1 MFTETPRKGE
11 KNRIRWIMKR
21 DFLKDL
27 GLEPEV
33 IDKIMAQ
40 YGADIEKLKAENS
53 AQAENIKTLNAEIE
67 GKNNQIAGL
76 TSQNKELD
84 ELKQKFSQIQEQKK
98 MAEDKFN
105 TDLRELKIKNAL
117 EKELTKAKAKN
128 QQVIMPLLADFIKN
142 AELDE
147 NNNIKGLDQ
156 KIKELADHDETSFL
170 FENPVIISGQTPG
183 TKADNVTNGQE
194 VDYKTMTYEQI
205 CDYLSKKTL

>member
-1 MFTETPRKGE
+1 
-11 KNRIRWIMKR
+11 MKR

>member
-1 MFTETPRKGE
+1 
-11 KNRIRWIMKR
+11 MKR

-183 TKADNVTNGQE
+183 TKADNVTNGS
-194 VDYKTMTYEQI
+194 TMI
-205 CDYLSKKTL
+205 CIISIVGEIRYFMIVVQ

>member
-1 MFTETPRKGE
+1 
-11 KNRIRWIMKR
+11 MKR

-27 GLEPEV
+27 GLEPEI

>member
-1 MFTETPRKGE
+1 
-11 KNRIRWIMKR
+11 MKR

-27 GLEPEV
+27 GLESEI

-40 YGADIEKLKAENS
+40 YGADVEKLKAENS
-53 AQAENIKTLNAEIE
+53 EQAENIKALNLELE
-67 GKNNQIAGL
+67 TKNNEINDL

-84 ELKQKFSQIQEQKK
+84 DLKQRFSQIQEQKK
-98 MAEDKFN
+98 MAEDEFN
-105 TDLRELKIKNAL
+105 TNLRELKIKNAL

-170 FENPVIISGQTPG
+170 FDNPVKIAGQTPG
-183 TKADNVTNGQE
+183 TKADNVTTEQT
-194 VDYKTMTYEQI
+194 VDYKSMTYEQI
-205 CDYLSKKTL
+205 CDYLNKKTL

>member
-1 MFTETPRKGE
+1 
-11 KNRIRWIMKR
+11 MKR

-27 GLEPEV
+27 GLESEI

-40 YGADIEKLKAENS
+40 YGADVEKLKAENS
-53 AQAENIKTLNAEIE
+53 EQAENIKALNLELE
-67 GKNNQIAGL
+67 NKNNEINGL

-84 ELKQKFSQIQEQKK
+84 DLKQRFSQIQEQKK

-128 QQVIMPLLADFIKN
+128 QQVIMPLLSDFLKN

-147 NNNIKGLDQ
+147 NDNVKGLDQ
-156 KIKELADHDETSFL
+156 KIRELSECDETSFL
-170 FENPVIISGQTPG
+170 FNKNPVIITGQTPG
-183 TKADNVTNGQE
+183 TKADNVTTEQT
-194 VDYKTMTYEQI
+194 VDYKSMTYEQI
-205 CDYLSKKTL
+205 CDYLNKKTL

>member
-1 MFTETPRKGE
+1 
-11 KNRIRWIMKR
+11 MKR

-27 GLEPEV
+27 GLESEI

-40 YGADIEKLKAENS
+40 YGADVEKLKAENS
-53 AQAENIKTLNAEIE
+53 EQAENIKVLNLELE
-67 GKNNQIAGL
+67 NKNNEINGL

-84 ELKQKFSQIQEQKK
+84 DLKQRFSQIQEQKK

-128 QQVIMPLLADFIKN
+128 QQVIMPLLSDFLKN

-147 NNNIKGLDQ
+147 NDNVKGLDQ
-156 KIKELADHDETSFL
+156 KIRELSECDETSFL
-170 FENPVIISGQTPG
+170 FNKNPVIITGQTPG
-183 TKADNVTNGQE
+183 TKADNVTTEQT
-194 VDYKTMTYEQI
+194 VDYKSMTYEQI
-205 CDYLSKKTL
+205 CDYLNKKTL